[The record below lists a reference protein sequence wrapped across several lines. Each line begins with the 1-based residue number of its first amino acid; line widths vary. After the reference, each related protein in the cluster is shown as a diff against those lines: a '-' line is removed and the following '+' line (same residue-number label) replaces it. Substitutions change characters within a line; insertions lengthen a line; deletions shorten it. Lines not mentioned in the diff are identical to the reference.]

1 MNQLATQCDEAEV
14 DIKEHEEMLGKI
26 QAPSRNRSHYLLVT
40 VWRLYPLSYGRLI

>member
-14 DIKEHEEMLGKI
+14 DVKVHEEMLGKN
-26 QAPSRNRSHYLLVT
+26 PSPQQESHYLPVT